1 MADGTCCRL
10 AMLIFTVFVV
20 QPGQFFLYS
29 PIAPSWTHCCV
40 DGESV
45 SSVTRTFAVPFES
58 AMIQS
63 ATLRIRSSLTN
74 GAYASLSSPMPLTAP
89 GAPGGGGFWSVTSTG
104 MSLAF
109 AASNA
114 CAATATGIASST
126 IAPARASTAWF
137 THAAV
142 ADGLASPLQLRI
154 FTPALP
160 SAVLRPPVTAW
171 KNSTFSVI
179 GMYQT
184 VLPESDFTFLIAGP
198 GGSYFVV
205 GFISS
210 ATRCLAAVTPAP
222 PPLPDEDLSLSEEP
236 HPAAARSATSAQAV
250 AMRRDK

>member
-1 MADGTCCRL
+1 M
-10 AMLIFTVFVV
+10 
-20 QPGQFFLYS
+20 
-29 PIAPSWTHCCV
+29 
-40 DGESV
+40 
-45 SSVTRTFAVPFES
+45 PF
-58 AMIQS
+58 
-63 ATLRIRSSLTN
+63 
-74 GAYASLSSPMPLTAP
+74 TAP

-104 MSLAF
+104 MLLAL
-109 AASNA
+109 AASKA

-184 VLPESDFTFLIAGP
+184 VLPASDFTFFTAGP
-198 GGSYFVV
+198 GGSYLVV

-210 ATRCLAAVTPAP
+210 ATCCLAAATPGP

-236 HPAAARSATSAQAV
+236 HPAAASSATSAHAV